1 MPMNHPFFERCL
13 KPGERALATVELAA
27 QGSAAL
33 PILEALFSGEAK
45 NQWGISYESL
55 GTPLDCGLIVAAR
68 LGEVAKPIE
77 LYLVAALKCGH
88 VYAAAALGALG
99 DLDDISIGELAMA
112 LDDGSVILSFEAADA
127 LVRCGAAEHPDV
139 TAITRLSQRAATA
152 MERVTSGSRPRL

>member
-45 NQWGISYESL
+45 NQWGISYKSL

-77 LYLVAALKCGH
+77 RHLVVALKCGH

-99 DLDDISIGELAMA
+99 DLDDISIGELAMT
-112 LDDGSVILSFEAADA
+112 LDGSATLSFEAADA